1 VEVVQ
6 LLRNKSLFIRALRL
20 LNLDPVLVD
29 TKREAR
35 VQLQE
40 KKKEVT
46 GSKRSRLQLQEKKKE
61 VIATR

>member
-1 VEVVQ
+1 LTPKEG
-6 LLRNKSLFIRALRL
+6 
-20 LNLDPVLVD
+20 
-29 TKREAR
+29 R

-46 GSKRSRLQLQEKKKE
+46 GSKRSRVQLQEKKKE